1 MGVFDEKVKDTVD
14 NTDDIFN
21 TGVGG
26 FGSMDTFGS
35 GAGMMGGMGSSGG
48 MMGMGGCNSSGGM
61 MGGCNSSGGMMGGCN
76 CFGTGMMPESRKHR
90 RLRTSFVVVVSFI
103 IGMLVGQLFTIEI
116 DK

>member
-1 MGVFDEKVKDTVD
+1 MGVFGEKVKDTVD

-61 MGGCNSSGGMMGGCN
+61 MGGCN

-103 IGMLVGQLFTIEI
+103 VGMLVGQLFTIEI

>member
-48 MMGMGGCNSSGGM
+48 MMG
-61 MGGCNSSGGMMGGCN
+61 GCN
-76 CFGTGMMPESRKHR
+76 CFGTGMMPESRKRR
-90 RLRTSFVVVVSFI
+90 RL
-103 IGMLVGQLFTIEI
+103 GHYL
-116 DK
+116 

>member
-48 MMGMGGCNSSGGM
+48 MMG
-61 MGGCNSSGGMMGGCN
+61 GCNSSGGMMGGCN
-76 CFGTGMMPESRKHR
+76 CFGTGMMPESRKRR
-90 RLRTSFVVVVSFI
+90 RLRTSLVVVVSFI
-103 IGMLVGQLFTIEI
+103 VGMLVGQLFTIEI
-116 DK
+116 DE

>member
-48 MMGMGGCNSSGGM
+48 MMGGCNSSGGM
-61 MGGCNSSGGMMGGCN
+61 MGMGGCN

-103 IGMLVGQLFTIEI
+103 VGMLVGQLFTIEI
-116 DK
+116 DE

>member
-61 MGGCNSSGGMMGGCN
+61 MGGCN

-103 IGMLVGQLFTIEI
+103 VGMLVGQLFTIEI

>member
-61 MGGCNSSGGMMGGCN
+61 MGGCN

-116 DK
+116 DE

>member
-61 MGGCNSSGGMMGGCN
+61 MGMGGCN